1 MQAIVGG
8 NEGTKDEAK
17 NIQSPCV
24 LSVVA
29 PNSCLHSC
37 YINITTAT
45 TAAITE
51 SASAGAAALPTDTF
65 TNTTLLLWR
74 ALPLVLLQ
82 YAIVISLL
90 SLLLPPPQ
98 CLLANAYWCTL
109 TSDHAGYVPY
119 GQT

>member
-24 LSVVA
+24 LSGVA
-29 PNSCLHSC
+29 PDSCLHSC

-65 TNTTLLLWR
+65 TSTT
-74 ALPLVLLQ
+74 AAAVKSPTPCAATVSYCNFPAILVTTTTPVS
-82 YAIVISLL
+82 AS
-90 SLLLPPPQ
+90 Q
-98 CLLANAYWCTL
+98 CLLMYPN
-109 TSDHAGYVPY
+109 
-119 GQT
+119 